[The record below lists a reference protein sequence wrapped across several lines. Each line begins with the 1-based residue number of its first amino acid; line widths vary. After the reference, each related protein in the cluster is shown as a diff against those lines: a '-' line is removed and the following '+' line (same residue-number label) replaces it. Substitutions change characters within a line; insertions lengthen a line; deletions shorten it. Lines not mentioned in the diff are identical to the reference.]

1 MSTEVRVLIFA
12 SLADAAGIESFTVS
26 WVSGSVQLFIEKL
39 QTSHPQVYQA
49 IQSRKSLLVAIN
61 QLLVTKDSILNA
73 GDEIAFM
80 PPVTG
85 G

>member
-1 MSTEVRVLIFA
+1 MPSEVRVLMFA
-12 SLADAAGIESFTVS
+12 SLADAAGVDAFSVS
-26 WVSGSVQLFIEKL
+26 WGGGSVQHLIEQL
-39 QTSHPQVYQA
+39 STSHPQVYQA
-49 IQSRKSLLVAIN
+49 IRSRKSLLIAIN
-61 QLLVTKDSILNA
+61 QLLVNADATLNV

>member
-1 MSTEVRVLIFA
+1 MSSEVRVLMFA
-12 SLADAAGIESFTVS
+12 SLADAAGIGAFSVS
-26 WVSGSVQLFIEKL
+26 WSGGSVQSFIEHL
-39 QTSHPQVYQA
+39 NSSHPQVFHA
-49 IQSRKSLLVAIN
+49 IQSRKSLLIAIN
-61 QLLVTKDSILNA
+61 QLLVNKDATIRA

>member
-1 MSTEVRVLIFA
+1 MSNNVRVLIFA

-26 WVSGSVQLFIEKL
+26 WERGSVQLFIENL
-39 QTSHPQVYQA
+39 QASHPQVYHA
-49 IQSRKSLLVAIN
+49 IQSRKSLLIAIN
-61 QLLVTKDSILNA
+61 QLLVTKDAILSA
-73 GDEIAFM
+73 GDEVAFM